1 MARLARR
8 GKHHVT
14 QEHGREGCWAPCQP
28 ITEQDRTPLTNQEPT
43 LLPELISNVTDSNK
57 LGPDELYFF
66 TKWNKSKTTQ
76 IFKLIHLHWKY
87 YPSPL
92 FADQFILPRSHLVA
106 SDNVECGE
114 LERVAG
120 AECHDV
126 TIVTRGLNTFN
137 INISGLSQGSPDI
150 RTTSTGGSFHVF
162 NVSLEEVSFIFIR
175 RNVEIRLKRMKDFQA
190 FDKQKDLLQIIARS
204 QSKFWSYSEI

>member
-1 MARLARR
+1 M
-8 GKHHVT
+8 
-14 QEHGREGCWAPCQP
+14 
-28 ITEQDRTPLTNQEPT
+28 
-43 LLPELISNVTDSNK
+43 
-57 LGPDELYFF
+57 
-66 TKWNKSKTTQ
+66 
-76 IFKLIHLHWKY
+76 
-87 YPSPL
+87 
-92 FADQFILPRSHLVA
+92 
-106 SDNVECGE
+106 
-114 LERVAG
+114 AG

>member
-1 MARLARR
+1 MLEACWHFPPRLLLWSAMARLARR

-106 SDNVECGE
+106 SDNVESWREWRGPS
-114 LERVAG
+114 
-120 AECHDV
+120 V
-126 TIVTRGLNTFN
+126 TMSRSSRAASTP
-137 INISGLSQGSPDI
+137 S
-150 RTTSTGGSFHVF
+150 TSTSVGSVRDHLT
-162 NVSLEEVSFIFIR
+162 SGQHQPE
-175 RNVEIRLKRMKDFQA
+175 
-190 FDKQKDLLQIIARS
+190 DLFTFSMFR
-204 QSKFWSYSEI
+204 